1 MSAKT
6 EWENEDWLQSAS
18 RLLQWTSV
26 ADLDKPLMLLVR
38 HSHRETIHNHN
49 EMMSGGLTP
58 LGTEMATEMGRRL
71 PTNRQIHFFFSF
83 IPRCYETALAISE
96 GFRQEGGE
104 VIDLDP
110 SPSLVGPQ
118 VIDREV
124 WKELQPDG
132 KNVTSFVNCWVDGV
146 YEGKIEPFEEYKDR
160 LFKDTVGKLASLD
173 GGLMH
178 VHITH
183 DLAMMSSK
191 RILLERP
198 LVNEDREPY
207 LGGLGVA
214 ATDDGNQ
221 LFLAGAT
228 YTI

>member
-1 MSAKT
+1 
-6 EWENEDWLQSAS
+6 
-18 RLLQWTSV
+18 
-26 ADLDKPLMLLVR
+26 
-38 HSHRETIHNHN
+38 
-49 EMMSGGLTP
+49 MMSGGLTP